1 MQILTVN
8 YFKNFQ
14 FCCEKMV
21 VLKLTLLKLT
31 AISICADFNLRTQI
45 NKPIQLI
52 VSSQKNQVTQVQQM
66 QKCILQCAEST
77 IYLKRMYV
85 LVHNVAKNC
94 VKQPF
99 NLTVEFLEF

>member
-1 MQILTVN
+1 MA
-8 YFKNFQ
+8 
-14 FCCEKMV
+14 V
-21 VLKLTLLKLT
+21 VKRTLLKLT

-66 QKCILQCAEST
+66 QNALLQCAEST

-85 LVHNVAKNC
+85 LVHKGAKNC
-94 VKQPF
+94 VKLPF
-99 NLTVEFLEF
+99 SSVFTP